1 MTTVKLP
8 FLSSLTII
16 DLPYNHTF
24 KIHNMA
30 FTSDNDTVTST
41 ASSAGS
47 SEIVKLIRSN
57 VIGSRSIISTPFG
70 KREIVYADYT
80 ASGRCLKFI
89 EDYMMKVVAPSYAN
103 THTEASATGAQTT
116 HLREEARNLIRKAV
130 NAPSDEYAVLFT
142 GYVLP

>member
-1 MTTVKLP
+1 
-8 FLSSLTII
+8 
-16 DLPYNHTF
+16 
-24 KIHNMA
+24 MA
-30 FTSDNDTVTST
+30 LTSDNDTVTST

-47 SEIVKLIRSN
+47 SDIVKLIRSN

-116 HLREEARNLIRKAV
+116 HFREEARDLIRKAV

-142 GYVLP
+142 GCVLP

>member
-1 MTTVKLP
+1 MV
-8 FLSSLTII
+8 F
-16 DLPYNHTF
+16 
-24 KIHNMA
+24 A
-30 FTSDNDTVTST
+30 SDNESVTST
-41 ASSAGS
+41 ASTSTKS

-89 EDYMMKVVAPSYAN
+89 EDYMLKIVYPSYAN

-130 NAPSDEYAVLFT
+130 NAPTDEYAVLFT
-142 GYVLP
+142 G